1 MLENLLKEINPFY
14 SEPIINHI
22 ILSVSIIVAG
32 MFLLSYGIKKINSS
46 SVLKKILWNIKK
58 NYLPN
63 SQTNF
68 STY

>member
-32 MFLLSYGIKKINSS
+32 MFTRGASSFQNSVSYA
-46 SVLKKILWNIKK
+46 LE
-58 NYLPN
+58 
-63 SQTNF
+63 
-68 STY
+68 